1 MRGFAF
7 DNFTQFVSNFSIGL
21 PSPPIEGLL
30 SLCAIGLVQK
40 DRQLGELV
48 IKELQKFEKDVEN
61 GHHVVFM
68 VSQFH
73 LLNVSQKT

>member
-1 MRGFAF
+1 MMGVAF
-7 DNFTQFVSNFSIGL
+7 GNFTQFVSNFSIGL
-21 PSPPIEGLL
+21 PTPPIEGLL
-30 SLCAIGLVQK
+30 SLCAIGLVHK

-48 IKELQKFEKDVEN
+48 IKELQKFERDAEN

-73 LLNVSQKT
+73 LQNVSWKT